1 MALSGLTQGYF
12 EGSYQDVVSFLV
24 DKKKISVQD
33 LELLLKQIKTG
44 KK

>member
-1 MALSGLTQGYF
+1 
-12 EGSYQDVVSFLV
+12 VSFLV